1 MRLCKAPVGRPG
13 LCRHTHA
20 GSSAGDHQVHR
31 LWPFA
36 LFVRLDIE
44 ANALAFV
51 QTFQPCL
58 LYCRDVNK
66 HVASTIIR
74 FDKAVPP
81 LAVEELHDTRLCHQ
95 ELLSPSAPPP
105 APRTAARLDIHNRG
119 KRRPRPA
126 SVTPPAPTGGGTSL
140 PVWNYTPTGGL
151 WKEPRGQRLPGA
163 GCAVSQ
169 SSRKP
174 GLPAPPK

>member
-1 MRLCKAPVGRPG
+1 DCAKPRSVDRGFVVIRMRA
-13 LCRHTHA
+13 
-20 GSSAGDHQVHR
+20 SSAGDHQVHR

-105 APRTAARLDIHNRG
+105 VPCTAARLDIHNRG
-119 KRRPRPA
+119 KRRPHRPQ
-126 SVTPPAPTGGGTSL
+126 SLRPPPQEAERHCQRGTEHQLGACGKSPGVQWSSGTGL
-140 PVWNYTPTGGL
+140 
-151 WKEPRGQRLPGA
+151 
-163 GCAVSQ
+163 AVSQ

-174 GLPAPPK
+174 GVPAPPK